1 MRVTGSHRPGAAR
14 PEREG
19 AWHDTPPE
27 AARAPVVRAYDTAI
41 GLDLSYSGSGDSAAV
56 CVVSR
61 EARDTHSDRYWVRDV
76 WSGPRELR
84 SLRVTLAAYQARFP
98 DAQMVSYVSSMERS
112 VLALLSEESRDP
124 DGRVVPP
131 LSVLPMLATE
141 SKVARAAGTIELW
154 NMGRVVLPNREWA
167 HVLTRKVQGFDGS
180 PSGSDDEVDA
190 LVSAIEYLRR
200 VGGASSGIMT
210 ASRTSR

>member
-1 MRVTGSHRPGAAR
+1 MRLTGSLRPGAAR
-14 PEREG
+14 APREG
-19 AWHDTPPE
+19 DWHDTPPE
-27 AARAPVVRAYDTAI
+27 SRREVVSRYDTAI

-61 EARDTHSDRYWVRDV
+61 EARDTHADRYFVRDL

-98 DAQMVSYVSSMERS
+98 DGHLVSYVSGTEKS
-112 VLALLSEESRDP
+112 VLALLAEESRDP
-124 DGRVVPP
+124 DGRVLPP
-131 LSVLPMLATE
+131 LTVLPMLATE
-141 SKVARAAGTIELW
+141 SKIARAAGTIELW
-154 NMGRVVLPNREWA
+154 NMGRIVLPSRDWA
-167 HVLTRKVQGFDGS
+167 QALARKVQGFDGS

-190 LVSAIEYLRR
+190 LVSAVEYLRR
-200 VGGASSGIMT
+200 VGGGGVGILT

>member
-1 MRVTGSHRPGAAR
+1 MRIAGSVRPGAAR
-14 PEREG
+14 PARESD
-19 AWHDTPPE
+19 WHDTPPE
-27 AARAPVVRAYDTAI
+27 ARREVVSGYDTAI

-61 EARDTHSDRYWVRDV
+61 EARDAHADRYFVRDV

-98 DAQMVSYVSSMERS
+98 EGQLVSYVSGTEKS
-112 VLALLSEESRDP
+112 VLLLLAEESRDP
-124 DGRVVPP
+124 EGRVLPP
-131 LSVLPMLATE
+131 LFVLPLLATE

-154 NMGRVVLPNREWA
+154 NMGRIVLPARDWA
-167 HVLTRKVQGFDGS
+167 RDLARRVQGFDGS

-190 LVSAIEYLRR
+190 LVSAVAYLRMC
-200 VGGASSGIMT
+200 GGAS
-210 ASRTSR
+210 R

>member
-1 MRVTGSHRPGAAR
+1 VSS
-14 PEREG
+14 
-19 AWHDTPPE
+19 
-27 AARAPVVRAYDTAI
+27 YDTAI

-61 EARDTHSDRYWVRDV
+61 EARDTHADRYFVRDV

-98 DAQMVSYVSSMERS
+98 DGHLVSYVSGTEKS
-112 VLALLSEESRDP
+112 VLALLAEESRDP
-124 DGRVVPP
+124 DGRVLPP
-131 LSVLPMLATE
+131 LTVLPMLATE

-154 NMGRVVLPNREWA
+154 NMGRIVLPARDWA
-167 HVLTRKVQGFDGS
+167 QNLARKVQAFDGTQG
-180 PSGSDDEVDA
+180 GSDDEVDA
-190 LVSAIEYLRR
+190 LVSAVEYLRR
-200 VGGASSGIMT
+200 VGGGGVGMLT

>member
-1 MRVTGSHRPGAAR
+1 MRITGSVRPGATR
-14 PEREG
+14 PAREG
-19 AWHDTPPE
+19 DWHDTPPE
-27 AARAPVVRAYDTAI
+27 ARREVVSGYDTAI

-61 EARDTHSDRYWVRDV
+61 EARDTHADRYFVRDV

-98 DAQMVSYVSSMERS
+98 EGQLVSYVSGTEKS
-112 VLALLSEESRDP
+112 VLALLAEESRDP
-124 DGRVVPP
+124 DGRVLPP
-131 LSVLPMLATE
+131 LTVLPMLATE

-154 NMGRVVLPNREWA
+154 NMGRIVLPPRDWA
-167 HVLTRKVQGFDGS
+167 RNLARQVQGFDGTAG
-180 PSGSDDEVDA
+180 GSDDEVDA
-190 LVSAIEYLRR
+190 LVSAVEYLRR
-200 VGGASSGIMT
+200 VGGASAGIMT

>member
-1 MRVTGSHRPGAAR
+1 MKIAGSYRSGSPKGS
-14 PEREG
+14 REYD
-19 AWHDTPPE
+19 WHDTPPE
-27 AARAPVVRAYDTAI
+27 DARREVVSGYDTAI

-61 EARDTHSDRYWVRDV
+61 EAKDAHADRYYVRDI

-98 DAQMVSYVSSMERS
+98 DAQLVSYVSGMEKG
-112 VLALLSEESRDP
+112 VLGLLAEESRDP
-124 DGRVVPP
+124 DGRPIP
-131 LSVLPMLATE
+131 SLNVLPMLATD

-154 NMGRVVLPNREWA
+154 NMGRIVLPHREWA
-167 HVLTRKVQGFDGS
+167 RDLARKVQSFDGT

-190 LVSAIEYLRR
+190 LVSAVEYLRR
-200 VGGASSGIMT
+200 VGGASVGIMT
-210 ASRTSR
+210 ARRTSR